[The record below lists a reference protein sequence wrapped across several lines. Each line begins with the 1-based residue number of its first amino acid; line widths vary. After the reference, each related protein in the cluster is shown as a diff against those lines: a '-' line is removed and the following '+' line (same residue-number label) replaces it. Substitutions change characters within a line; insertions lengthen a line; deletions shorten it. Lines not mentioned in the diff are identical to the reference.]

1 MKNNDRQFYKD
12 KAFKYADDEVLE
24 VIETGIKNRIYILRN
39 RDIYDKKI
47 GKTSALVFLSLLY
60 SIPLIVKSEEEK
72 DYLKREYPIL
82 EVYSINDYNTFKEI
96 TVELIVDEA
105 FDTADVVLD
114 EMKKEFRKFYGLCAF
129 N

>member
-1 MKNNDRQFYKD
+1 MVLFDKQFYKD

-24 VIETGIKNRIYILRN
+24 VIETGIKNRICILRN

-60 SIPLIVKSEEEK
+60 DIPLIVKSEEEK

-82 EVYSINDYNTFKEI
+82 EVYSINDYNTFEEI
-96 TVELIVDEA
+96 TIELIIDEA
-105 FDTADVVLD
+105 FDTADTVLN
-114 EMKKEFRKFYGLCAF
+114 EMNKKFRKFYGLCAL

>member
-114 EMKKEFRKFYGLCAF
+114 ETKKKFRKFYGLCAF

>member
-24 VIETGIKNRIYILRN
+24 VIEAGIKNRIYILRN

-82 EVYSINDYNTFKEI
+82 EVYSINAVSYTHLTLPTNRE
-96 TVELIVDEA
+96 V
-105 FDTADVVLD
+105 
-114 EMKKEFRKFYGLCAF
+114 
-129 N
+129 